1 MYFGRKYYD
10 QAALV
15 SIMIFN
21 EGTLAMNASAK
32 WKKVCILHLQVEF
45 KVVWPFQ
52 AASVISLYSMM
63 SV

>member
-21 EGTLAMNASAK
+21 ERTLAMNNASAK
-32 WKKVCILHLQVEF
+32 
-45 KVVWPFQ
+45 
-52 AASVISLYSMM
+52 
-63 SV
+63 

>member
-32 WKKVCILHLQVEF
+32 RKKVCILHTFKWNLRWCGRFRPLQSF
-45 KVVWPFQ
+45 PCT
-52 AASVISLYSMM
+52 A
-63 SV
+63 

>member
-21 EGTLAMNASAK
+21 EGTLAMNSSAK
-32 WKKVCILHLQVEF
+32 
-45 KVVWPFQ
+45 
-52 AASVISLYSMM
+52 
-63 SV
+63 

>member
-1 MYFGRKYYD
+1 MYFGHKYYD

-32 WKKVCILHLQVEF
+32 
-45 KVVWPFQ
+45 
-52 AASVISLYSMM
+52 
-63 SV
+63 

>member
-21 EGTLAMNASAK
+21 ERTLAMNASTK
-32 WKKVCILHLQVEF
+32 
-45 KVVWPFQ
+45 
-52 AASVISLYSMM
+52 
-63 SV
+63 

>member
-21 EGTLAMNASAK
+21 EPKIRKQSQ
-32 WKKVCILHLQVEF
+32 LQ
-45 KVVWPFQ
+45 
-52 AASVISLYSMM
+52 
-63 SV
+63 